1 MISKF
6 KNILIKKTSPLRF
19 LCISI
24 CLIMLW
30 AFPRCSTKKLTPP
43 EEFGSIYV
51 NSTISGAKIFLDN
64 SDTGKLTPDTLFDVK
79 AGSHLIEVEMD
90 GYLSSPQSI
99 LVDVEA
105 DKVVQASF
113 VLLSLSYGSL
123 SVSSNHAGA
132 SIAIDNVVTDKQTP
146 FLFDH
151 NITVG
156 THIVSVFKEG
166 YSNDAPAKEVVS
178 IATADTVRSEFSLSP
193 ATIGQDVGN
202 ITPDF
207 NLDDDFGETHRLY
220 AYRGFVC
227 LVNFWALSCYYC
239 MVELPYLQQLY
250 TEYASDSLKIMAL
263 NYEDD
268 FDVISQKRN
277 ELDLNFVLLKDEGGA
292 VKSDFGVVGTPVT
305 MIIDRSGKIF
315 YYVLGFPDEPDRIE
329 KEMLKYREKLNEIFG
344 K

>member
-1 MISKF
+1 
-6 KNILIKKTSPLRF
+6 
-19 LCISI
+19 
-24 CLIMLW
+24 MLW
-30 AFPRCSTKKLTPP
+30 AFPGCSTKKSTPP
-43 EEFGSIYV
+43 EEFGSIFV
-51 NSTISGAKIFLDN
+51 KSTISDAKILLDN
-64 SDTGKLTPDTLFDVK
+64 SDTGKQTPDTLFDIK

-99 LVDVEA
+99 VVEVEA

-113 VLLSLSYGSL
+113 TLLSLSYGSL
-123 SVSSNHAGA
+123 SVSSNVQGA
-132 SIAIDNVVTDKQTP
+132 NIALDNVTTDKQTP

-156 THIVSVFKEG
+156 THIVSVFKDG

-178 IATADTVRSEFSLSP
+178 ISTADTVRLEFSLSP
-193 ATIGQDVGN
+193 ATMGQDVGN

-207 NLDDDFGETHRLY
+207 HLNDDFGESHELY

-227 LVNFWALSCYYC
+227 VINFWGLSCYYC
-239 MVELPYLQQLY
+239 MVELPYLEQLY
-250 TEYASDSLKIMAL
+250 TEYASDSFKILAL

-305 MIIDRSGKIF
+305 IIIDRSGKIY

-329 KEMLKYREKLNEIFG
+329 KEMIKYREKLDELFG